1 MRNSRY
7 ISVLLGG
14 ILAVVVCAAPALAT
28 GLQDEARATEMPA
41 EPPTPSVQDV
51 YVVMRDMGLAY
62 ENVQIRTIVPNEKG
76 VSALI
81 GLSTGTLVDVEM
93 TQVANG
99 WTMRD
104 IYYIAGSANDYRTWS
119 EPWRERVAEAARFL
133 AAAAGDGSQPRR
145 RAEELAPLVWF
156 EDTDDTNRLWGLNP
170 TTYRLMQ
177 TLKMMPDLAGPLG
190 NSGRR

>member
-14 ILAVVVCAAPALAT
+14 TLAVLVCVAPAVAA
-28 GLQDEARATEMPA
+28 GFQDSAPA
-41 EPPTPSVQDV
+41 EEPPTPSVQDV

-62 ENVQIRTIVPNEKG
+62 ENVEIRTIVPNGQG

-81 GLSTGTLVDVEM
+81 GLSTGALVDVEM
-93 TQVANG
+93 AQVANG

-104 IYYIAGSANDYRTWS
+104 IYYIAGSADDYRSWS
-119 EPWRERVAEAARFL
+119 EPWRQRVAEAERFL
-133 AAAAGDGSQPRR
+133 ASAGDDGSQARR

-156 EDTDDTNRLWGLNP
+156 EDTDDANRLWGLNP

-177 TLKMMPDLAGPLG
+177 TLKMMPDLAGPMG
-190 NSGRR
+190 TSGSRRQ

>member
-1 MRNSRY
+1 MQNSRY
-7 ISVLLGG
+7 ISVLLGAALG
-14 ILAVVVCAAPALAT
+14 VVVGAAPALAA
-28 GLQDEARATEMPA
+28 GLQDEAQAAEMPG

-62 ENVQIRTIVPNEKG
+62 QNVEIRTIVPHEEG

-93 TQVANG
+93 GQVANG

-104 IYYIAGSANDYRTWS
+104 IYYVAGSADDYRSWS
-119 EPWRERVAEAARFL
+119 EPWRARVAEAERFL
-133 AAAAGDGSQPRR
+133 AAAAGDSSQMRR

-177 TLKMMPDLAGPLG
+177 TLKMMPDLAGPMG